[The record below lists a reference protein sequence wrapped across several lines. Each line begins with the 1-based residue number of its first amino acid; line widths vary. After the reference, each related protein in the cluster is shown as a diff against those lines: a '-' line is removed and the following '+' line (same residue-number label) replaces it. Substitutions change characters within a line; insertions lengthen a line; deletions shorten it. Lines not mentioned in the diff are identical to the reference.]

1 MLSASFDGLA
11 RVHGL
16 KSGRLLKEFRG
27 HTSYVNAAIYSADG
41 AQVIFAVAA
50 TCCCTGLLGR
60 ASLYGFHT
68 GIPAL
73 CACS

>member
-16 KSGRLLKEFRG
+16 KSGRMLKEFRG

-41 AQVIFAVAA
+41 GQVILRLDLSKKL
-50 TCCCTGLLGR
+50 CCL
-60 ASLYGFHT
+60 
-68 GIPAL
+68 
-73 CACS
+73 

>member
-41 AQVIFAVAA
+41 AQVPPQAV
-50 TCCCTGLLGR
+50 
-60 ASLYGFHT
+60 S
-68 GIPAL
+68 AL
-73 CACS
+73 RLRSCAPELHCRDAGMPV